1 MMMIKRL
8 MAAAVMAAG
17 VAAPASAG
25 VAGFGLVNQ
34 TGSAVSG
41 LSLRRSGT
49 SDWQAVGGGASDGAR
64 TSVSF
69 SNPDCAFDLRAT
81 VAGHGETVWSRLNL
95 CEVKSV
101 TLHRDSSGMTWVDY
115 D

>member
-1 MMMIKRL
+1 MTMLAKIF
-8 MAAAVMAAG
+8 AVALLVG
-17 VAAPASAG
+17 G
-25 VAGFGLVNQ
+25 VAGPALAGAAGFALVNR
-34 TGSAVSG
+34 TGGAVSG
-41 LSLRRSGT
+41 VALRRTGG

-64 TSVSF
+64 TSISF
-69 SNPDCAFDLRAT
+69 SDPDCAFDLRAT
-81 VAGHGETVWSRLNL
+81 VAGRGETVWRGVNL